1 MRLLVLAGPGT
12 GTRFTRAAAALALRG
27 HRLDWVGPRPAGLP
41 DSVAALPLWGIVG
54 LADIELVLSDRGSPL
69 VPALAGALTGARGMV
84 MPLGAAAVARWGPL
98 ERTGWQWGR
107 GAGLVEPAEASA
119 LASGHAE
126 IAGPGTG
133 LWPDDPPS
141 AGVEVAHPDTEVLE
155 RACERALAHGF
166 GPARRAALFVDRD
179 GTLVREIGY
188 LSSPDDI
195 ELLPG
200 VAGALRTARDEGLP
214 VIVISNQ
221 SGVARGWF
229 TLERVY
235 AAMARLR
242 VRLRAEGVELDGI
255 YFCPHR
261 PEDGCRCRKPSPELL
276 ERAAED
282 QGLSLR
288 DSVMVGDK
296 RIDAA
301 TGQNAGGR
309 GVLVRTGY
317 GGGEDPAPDVVTD
330 RPPDA
335 VCDDLGAA
343 VEWVIRVTRG

>member
-1 MRLLVLAGPGT
+1 MRLLVLAGPGPPD
-12 GTRFTRAAAALALRG
+12 RFTRASAALALRG
-27 HRLDWVGPRPAGLP
+27 HRLCWAGPRPPGLP
-41 DSVAALPLWGIVG
+41 DGAESVSPWRSGSMRGLDLVLAAGDSPVRAALVAAL
-54 LADIELVLSDRGSPL
+54 S
-69 VPALAGALTGARGMV
+69 GARAVV
-84 MPLGAAAVARWGPL
+84 MPLAAASVERWGAL
-98 ERTGWQWGR
+98 ERACWHGAH
-107 GAGLVEPAEASA
+107 GAGLVEPGEASA
-119 LASGHAE
+119 ISRGHADLA
-126 IAGPGTG
+126 AGAG
-133 LWPDDPPS
+133 LWPDGPPS

-155 RACERALAHGF
+155 RACERALARGL

-179 GTLVREIGY
+179 GTLVREVGY
-188 LSSPDDI
+188 LSSAEDI

-200 VAGALRTARDEGLP
+200 VAAALRTARAAGLP

-221 SGVARGWF
+221 SGVGRGLF

-242 VRLRAEGVELDGI
+242 QRLRTEGVELDAI

-261 PEDGCRCRKPSPELL
+261 PEEGCRCRKPNPELL

-301 TGQNAGGR
+301 SGQNAGGR
-309 GVLVRTGY
+309 GILVRTGY
-317 GGGEDPAPDVVTD
+317 GGDEDSEVVPE

-335 VCDDLGAA
+335 VCADLGSA
-343 VEWVIRVTRG
+343 VDWVIEHTHAR